1 MFAVYWWCSLS
12 EAHGWKH
19 DCLIMWFTPNRR
31 KKGGCASF
39 VTATWLEMFSTNP
52 AAASVRRH
60 RENEDVK
67 SQHAPLLTPEDMS
80 NRVDARNELGTRNWK
95 CFAGTR
101 LWTIGKLLREMRPD
115 GTLCG
120 HVSWISAPCSY
131 FFDVLWEMLVGCT
144 GFGIFCCM
152 YFSLA
157 NCNNCVLHA
166 GKQWNNICGK
176 IWVCR
181 SDKFIGKNWNSGNQ
195 INWMPAW
202 ATQAGGKISVI
213 ICFGLP
219 DDAAWCIPTWMIL
232 HLCWKH
238 CLWAR
243 VNHCKD
249 PCAWQSLGGIY
260 RNYVLQ
266 FSGWKLGN
274 V

>member
-1 MFAVYWWCSLS
+1 
-12 EAHGWKH
+12 
-19 DCLIMWFTPNRR
+19 MWFTPNRR

-131 FFDVLWEMLVGCT
+131 FFDVL
-144 GFGIFCCM
+144 
-152 YFSLA
+152 
-157 NCNNCVLHA
+157 
-166 GKQWNNICGK
+166 
-176 IWVCR
+176 
-181 SDKFIGKNWNSGNQ
+181 
-195 INWMPAW
+195 
-202 ATQAGGKISVI
+202 
-213 ICFGLP
+213 
-219 DDAAWCIPTWMIL
+219 
-232 HLCWKH
+232 
-238 CLWAR
+238 
-243 VNHCKD
+243 
-249 PCAWQSLGGIY
+249 
-260 RNYVLQ
+260 
-266 FSGWKLGN
+266 
-274 V
+274 